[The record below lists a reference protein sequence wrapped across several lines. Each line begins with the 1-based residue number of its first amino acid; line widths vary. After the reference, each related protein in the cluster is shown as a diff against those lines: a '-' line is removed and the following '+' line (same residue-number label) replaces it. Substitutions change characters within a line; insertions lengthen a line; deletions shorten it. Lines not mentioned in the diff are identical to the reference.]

1 MYQCRV
7 SQSLREPTFLILV
20 ALADEE
26 RHGYAIIK
34 EVEKLSGGRLVLGPG
49 TLYGALDRLTDQG
62 LIEPTR
68 KETVD
73 GRIRRY
79 YAITG
84 NGLQTVRREAVQ
96 RSEVLRAATARLGW
110 NPRGALA

>member
-1 MYQCRV
+1 M

-20 ALADEE
+20 TLTDQE

-34 EVEKLSGGRLVLGPG
+34 EVEKLSGGRLILGPG

-62 LIEPTR
+62 MIEPTR
-68 KETVD
+68 TESVD
-73 GRIRRY
+73 GRMRRY

-84 NGLQTVRREAVQ
+84 SGLEVVRTEAAQ
-96 RSEVLRAATARLGW
+96 RSDVLRAAEVRLRRR
-110 NPRGALA
+110 PRSALA